1 MMDGHHISNRTQLV
15 KEISQVQVAS
25 GIFVESQ
32 KVRRV
37 ALFYISA
44 NLYVLLNR
52 KQLCSFICSYS

>member
-1 MMDGHHISNRTQLV
+1 MVTIFPTEHSLSRKLARCRWLV
-15 KEISQVQVAS
+15 AG
-25 GIFVESQ
+25 GIFVELQ